1 MRTIRAGGSPPPAY
15 NSIDKEVCMKTKAVK
30 GIVETVND
38 KGIKIGSDWFNFS
51 QYDPVEEP
59 KEGDA
64 VEIKVDGKNGK
75 WIKELKFV
83 SKEEMMKEDIS
94 AKDVRITRLSLISSA
109 VEMLKTNGNSVNTK
123 EVESAARQWEKY
135 VYEPIKRPD
144 EDHDAQQDIPF

>member
-1 MRTIRAGGSPPPAY
+1 
-15 NSIDKEVCMKTKAVK
+15 MKTKTVR

-38 KGIKIGSDWFNFS
+38 KGINIGGNWFNFS
-51 QYDPVEEP
+51 QYDPVETP

-75 WIKELKFV
+75 WIKELKFISPEEAV
-83 SKEEMMKEDIS
+83 KENIT

-109 VEMLKTNGNSVNTK
+109 VEMLKTNGNVISTS
-123 EVESAARQWEKY
+123 EVETAARKLEKY
-135 VYEPIKRPD
+135 VYEPIQRPD

>member
-1 MRTIRAGGSPPPAY
+1 
-15 NSIDKEVCMKTKAVK
+15 MKTKTVK

-38 KGIKIGSDWFNFS
+38 KGINIGGNWFNFS

-75 WIKELKFV
+75 WIKDLKFISPEEAV
-83 SKEEMMKEDIS
+83 KEIIT

-109 VEMLKTNGNSVNTK
+109 VEMLKTNGNVISTA
-123 EVESAARQWEKY
+123 EVETAARRLEKY
-135 VYEPIKRPD
+135 VYEPIQRPD
-144 EDHDAQQDIPF
+144 EEQDTQQDIPF